1 MAHIE
6 MYTRPFCPYCARAR
20 QLLDAK
26 GLDYTDFDIWA
37 DSAIDAQMRERSG
50 RTSVPQIFID
60 GHHVGGSDELAAA
73 ADSGL
78 LDQLLGR
85 AA

>member
-1 MAHIE
+1 MPNIE
-6 MYTRPFCPYCARAR
+6 IYTRPFCPYCARAR

-26 GLDYTDFDIWA
+26 GLDYQEIDVWA
-37 DSAIDAQMRERSG
+37 DAARDALMRERSG

-60 GHHVGGSDELAAA
+60 GYHVGGSDELVAASK
-73 ADSGL
+73 SGQ
-78 LDQLLGR
+78 LDQLVGR